1 MRIKESKKKMRAI
14 VEATDYEELLP
25 YYRRSPMKCI
35 KYGIATIVE
44 EKTHNRCFARLQ
56 DGSLCGSGR
65 VRGSVFCYFH
75 DPELSK
81 LRAENASIGR
91 SRARSGF
98 IPEEAEAPNIQTA
111 EDVRQ
116 FCIETAHQ
124 IRIGELGSKEGG
136 VVSAL
141 VSHILKTLP
150 ETASSGPSKAELLR
164 EILLEEDELN

>member
-1 MRIKESKKKMRAI
+1 MRAI
-14 VEATDYEELLP
+14 VDSTDYAELLP
-25 YYRRSPMKCI
+25 YYRSNPVKCI
-35 KYGIATIVE
+35 KYGIATVGE
-44 EKTHNRCFARLQ
+44 EKNHSRCYARLK

-65 VRGSVFCYFH
+65 VKGSVFCYFH

-91 SRARSGF
+91 AKAQSGF
-98 IPEEAEAPNIQTA
+98 IPQEAEAPDIQTP

-124 IRIGELGSKEGG
+124 IRIGELGAREGG

-150 ETASSGPSKAELLR
+150 ETASTGPSKAEMLR
-164 EILLEEDELN
+164 ELLLEDEDIQ